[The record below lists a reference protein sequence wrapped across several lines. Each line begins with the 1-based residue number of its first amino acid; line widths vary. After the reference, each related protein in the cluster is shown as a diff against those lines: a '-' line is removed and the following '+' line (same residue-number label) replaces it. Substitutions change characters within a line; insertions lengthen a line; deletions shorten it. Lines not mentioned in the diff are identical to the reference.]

1 MAYDESIREVPAPVH
16 SKPVQKTQ
24 QLPPLRPAPKPPA
37 ESPTTITQE
46 SIDYFAKRPLPE
58 FDRVVVKADYAARA
72 ALSFYR
78 FRTLGG
84 GQRDEKADKAT
95 PLANK
100 NGSKFGAHYASDH
113 PKVRIHQLSI
123 IALLVVFESAAN
135 AYFFAQQSEFG
146 LAGGVFQAAAVS
158 LANVAVAFFI
168 IGFWGLRHITQPAPF
183 KKYPWNWDRRQ
194 YIKLFG
200 ALAIV
205 TGILLVLLVN
215 LSAAH
220 YRNILDMQAI
230 LIDKSP
236 EEIDAVYGALAS
248 TTSTFPRFWIDA
260 DVCQAVLGSDVGRDI
275 GSAATSAMCRPMALH
290 SLDAMVLFA
299 LGIAISA
306 LAAFEGRRSD
316 SPFPGLSDN
325 TRHFERA
332 REELEEALED
342 YYDTEEETVELAR
355 EFAKHHK
362 VSFPQ
367 KKDIQLRKSI
377 RSRVARYAILLDT
390 HPDMLAVEF
399 DVPQRAVELVT
410 DHKSE
415 YPA

>member
-1 MAYDESIREVPAPVH
+1 MAYGETAPGLTIDSTHVARVEPI
-16 SKPVQKTQ
+16 K
-24 QLPPLRPAPKPPA
+24 RPEPENPGVIEK
-37 ESPTTITQE
+37 E

-58 FDRVVVKADYAARA
+58 FDRVVVKADQAARA

-84 GQRDEKADKAT
+84 GSRDEKVEPSAA
-95 PLANK
+95 LAAK
-100 NGSKFGAHYASDH
+100 HGSKYGAHYASDH

-146 LAGGVFQAAAVS
+146 LAGGLFQAAAVS
-158 LANVAVAFFI
+158 LANVAVSFFI

-183 KKYPWNWDRRQ
+183 MRKPWNWDRRQ
-194 YIKLFG
+194 YIKMFG
-200 ALAIV
+200 ALAIMIGV
-205 TGILLVLLVN
+205 ILVLLVN

-220 YRNILDMQAI
+220 YRNILDMQAV
-230 LIDKSP
+230 LATATP
-236 EEIDAVYGALAS
+236 EEADAVYAALAS
-248 TTSTFPRFWIDA
+248 NTSTFPRFWIDA
-260 DVCQAVLGSDVGRDI
+260 DVCQAVLGSEVGRDI

-299 LGIAISA
+299 LGVAISA

-332 REELEEALED
+332 REDLEEALED
-342 YYDTEEETVELAR
+342 YYETEEDTVELAR

-367 KKDIQLRKSI
+367 RADIHLRKAI

-399 DVPQRAVELVT
+399 DVPQKAVELVT
-410 DHKSE
+410 DYKTDYS
-415 YPA
+415 A

>member
-1 MAYDESIREVPAPVH
+1 MAYGEASSGLNGQTGLSIPEAKHIP
-16 SKPVQKTQ
+16 
-24 QLPPLRPAPKPPA
+24 LPEPRPQRPAGTPQ
-37 ESPTTITQE
+37 EITKE
-46 SIDYFAKRPLPE
+46 SIDYFAERPLPE
-58 FDRVVVKADYAARA
+58 FDRVVVKADDASRA

-84 GQRDEKADKAT
+84 GQRDEKVDPNA
-95 PLANK
+95 PLAAK
-100 NGSKFGAHYASDH
+100 HGSKYGAHYASDH

-146 LAGGVFQAAAVS
+146 LAGGLFQAAAVS
-158 LANVAVAFFI
+158 LANVAVSFFI

-183 KKYPWNWDRRQ
+183 MKSPHRWDRRQ
-194 YIKLFG
+194 YIKIFG
-200 ALAIV
+200 ALAIMV
-205 TGILLVLLVN
+205 GIILVLLVN

-220 YRNILDMQAI
+220 YRNILDMQAV
-230 LIDKSP
+230 LASATP
-236 EEIDAVYGALAS
+236 EQADAVYGALAS
-248 TTSTFPRFWIDA
+248 NTSTVPRFWIDA

-299 LGIAISA
+299 LGVAISA

-332 REELEEALED
+332 REDLEEALED
-342 YYDTEEETVELAR
+342 YYETEEETVELAR
-355 EFAKHHK
+355 EFAAMHK
-362 VSFPQ
+362 VSISQ
-367 KKDIQLRKSI
+367 QKDIELRKAI
-377 RSRVARYAILLDT
+377 HARVERFAKLLKTD
-390 HPDMLAVEF
+390 PEMLAVEF
-399 DVPQRAVELVT
+399 DVPQKAVKLVT
-410 DHKSE
+410 D
-415 YPA
+415 